1 LRAQD
6 SDERAAHNGQE
17 DECCLSLML
26 VTTSRDPSSKARRF
40 ARALGSFLSLPYV
53 NRGKQGLGG
62 EETWFVVIAD
72 HGNPAGLIK
81 RTGDEVEQLSFQLSI
96 EPEGRRLARGAAK
109 VAGKG
114 AMASTIAQFFE
125 LELIGEIAP
134 ARGRIIWV
142 APNTIDFMDDGQAR
156 FGLKI

>member
-17 DECCLSLML
+17 DESRLML
-26 VTTSRDPSSKARRF
+26 LTTSRDPSSKARRF

-62 EETWFVVIAD
+62 EETWLVVIED

-81 RTGDEVEQLSFQLSI
+81 RAGVEAEQLSFRLSI
-96 EPEGRRLARGAAK
+96 EPDGRRLAGGAAK

-114 AMASTIAQFFE
+114 TIASTIAQFFE
-125 LELIGEIAP
+125 LELTGEIAP

-142 APNTIDFMDDGQAR
+142 APNTIEFMDDGQAKFR
-156 FGLKI
+156 LKI

>member
-1 LRAQD
+1 
-6 SDERAAHNGQE
+6 
-17 DECCLSLML
+17 ML

-62 EETWFVVIAD
+62 EETWLVVIED

-81 RTGDEVEQLSFQLSI
+81 RTGDEAEQLSFRLSI
-96 EPEGRRLARGAAK
+96 EPDGRRLGRGAAK

-134 ARGRIIWV
+134 ARGRIIWI